1 VSERKGI
8 AVGDLTQKLGTE
20 THPIAY
26 LSKKLDGTA
35 LEWPGCLR
43 VIAATSVLVEE
54 VMNIALGQ
62 QLEVLTPHQIRAT
75 TKSLVDVQRKA
86 D

>member
-1 VSERKGI
+1 
-8 AVGDLTQKLGTE
+8 
-20 THPIAY
+20 
-26 LSKKLDGTA
+26 
-35 LEWPGCLR
+35 

>member
-1 VSERKGI
+1 VRF
-8 AVGDLTQKLGTE
+8 LTQKLGTV
-20 THPIAY
+20 THPVAS

-35 LEWPGCLR
+35 LVWPGSLR
-43 VIAATSVLVEE
+43 AIAATSVLVEE
-54 VMNIALGQ
+54 AMNITLGQ
-62 QLEVLTPHQIRAT
+62 QLEGLIPHQIRAT